1 MSSVKKINNGSKD
14 TELKLK
20 ELIENI
26 RDNYI
31 DNLKELCDD
40 NDIFLTYYNIVSII
54 QFIKNVDLIIK
65 QNKLIAISNKL
76 RPPCLTPP
84 CQYNYKIINNETN

>member
-1 MSSVKKINNGSKD
+1 MSSVKKINNGSID

-26 RDNYI
+26 RNNYR

-40 NDIFLTYYNIVSII
+40 NIVSII